1 MDKKLI
7 YIVEDDDSLI
17 DLYECAMQSSNY
29 LARIFES
36 AKTFFP
42 ALEKEL
48 PDLILLD
55 RMLPGM
61 SGFDI
66 LKCLKQDT
74 KYQLIPVIIVS
85 AKGEEVDKVKG
96 LNLGADD
103 YITKPF
109 GVLELMARIK
119 ANLRK
124 INLSAQDEI
133 VNYSNISLDINKRIA
148 KVENIE
154 LNLTLK
160 EFELLKMFMNNVG
173 NVITRNDFLNKI
185 WGYEYEGETRTLDIH
200 INTLRTK
207 IKSISPEASEMIT
220 TVRGIGYK
228 LI

>member
-7 YIVEDDDSLI
+7 YIVEDDESLI

-29 LARIFES
+29 TARIFES
-36 AKTFFP
+36 AKTFLP
-42 ALEKEL
+42 ALEKAL
-48 PDLILLD
+48 PNLILLD
-55 RMLPGM
+55 RMLPDMG
-61 SGFDI
+61 GLDI
-66 LKCLKQDT
+66 LKYLKQET
-74 KYQLIPVIIVS
+74 KYQTIPVIIVS
-85 AKGEEVDKVKG
+85 AKGDEVDKVKG

-103 YITKPF
+103 YIAKPF

-124 INLSAQDEI
+124 VQMNPQEQLIKYN
-133 VNYSNISLDINKRIA
+133 NISIDTNKRIA
-148 KVENIE
+148 LIDDIE

-160 EFELLKMFMNNVG
+160 EFELLKMFMKNVG

-207 IKSISPEASEMIT
+207 IKNISIEASEMIT